1 VHELSIA
8 CSLVDLAVEAA
19 ERAGAAKVVAVKV
32 VVGAFSGVSAEALLF
47 SYDVAAAGTR
57 LEGSRLELR
66 TLPLV
71 IHCAVCDA
79 DRELPSAQAFRCPVC
94 QTPSG
99 DLRQGREL
107 YLEALEVEEP
117 PPEREKPKEEPQG

>member
-1 VHELSIA
+1 MHELSIA

-57 LEGSRLELR
+57 LE
-66 TLPLV
+66 
-71 IHCAVCDA
+71 
-79 DRELPSAQAFRCPVC
+79 
-94 QTPSG
+94 
-99 DLRQGREL
+99 
-107 YLEALEVEEP
+107 VEEP
-117 PPEREKPKEEPQG
+117 HPEREKPKEEPQG

>member
-1 VHELSIA
+1 MHELSIA
-8 CSLVDLAVEAA
+8 CSLVDLATEAA

-71 IHCAVCDA
+71 IHCAACDA
-79 DRELPSAQAFRCPVC
+79 DRELPNVQSFRCPVC
-94 QTPSG
+94 QAPSG

-107 YLEALEVEEP
+107 YLEALEVEDSA
-117 PPEREKPKEEPQG
+117 PKTEEVVPG